1 MTNAEDVKLLG
12 FLPALYISKYVI
24 GQRCRSQVQ
33 GRHPFPLLPLQPW
46 NWSCAIQN
54 EYPLRNLH
62 MVWNTFWSD
71 RSYFLTLLRLSVI
84 VMCLTTLSVHQ
95 VGYLKFSILQNR
107 QSIL

>member
-1 MTNAEDVKLLG
+1 
-12 FLPALYISKYVI
+12 
-24 GQRCRSQVQ
+24 
-33 GRHPFPLLPLQPW
+33 
-46 NWSCAIQN
+46 
-54 EYPLRNLH
+54 

-71 RSYFLTLLRLSVI
+71 RSYFLTLLGLSVI